1 MQLRSLLLAV
11 LCTLSVSALA
21 QETPRQL
28 NTLPGAPTPPP
39 ATTPII
45 PPATS
50 SPAVLPSSAVAPAD
64 TARRVATEQRAVAA
78 PPAVPDSEREQQQQR
93 RQQMAIPSANTTRY
107 AVGLKT
113 GQVVR
118 GYDVEIKQPVFGRSF
133 LLIDGQQRFELDQ
146 VRYYEDETGFYV
158 RTTLP
163 GRSSR
168 ESTLRRDRVGRIS
181 LYSITSTQYMNN
193 PYGGLGGY
201 GFGRYGYGG
210 YPYGG
215 YPYGGY
221 RTVKT
226 DYFSKDNGPIENL
239 TLKNLQLAT
248 ADNPGSV
255 KLLQDARR
263 YQTYTTLSYIAA
275 GGLMLAGTFSSFS
288 GSNGFAV
295 SPLVYAAI
303 PLAIVPLVIGGK
315 QQNNIKQAILL
326 YNRGQ

>member
-1 MQLRSLLLAV
+1 V
-11 LCTLSVSALA
+11 
-21 QETPRQL
+21 RQ
-28 NTLPGAPTPPP
+28 
-39 ATTPII
+39 
-45 PPATS
+45 
-50 SPAVLPSSAVAPAD
+50 
-64 TARRVATEQRAVAA
+64 Q
-78 PPAVPDSEREQQQQR
+78 QQQQR
-93 RQQMAIPSANTTRY
+93 QQMALPAANTTRY
-107 AVGLKT
+107 AVGLKS
-113 GQVVR
+113 GQVIK

-133 LLIDGQQRFELDQ
+133 LLVDGQQRFDLDQ
-146 VRYYEDETGFYV
+146 VRYYEDESGFYV

-163 GRSSR
+163 GRSNR

-181 LYSITSTQYMNN
+181 LYSITSTQYMNS
-193 PYGGLGGY
+193 PYGMGGY
-201 GFGRYGYGG
+201 GMGRYGYGG

-215 YPYGGY
+215 GYGGY

-239 TLKNLQLAT
+239 TIRNLQLAT
-248 ADNPGSV
+248 ADNPTSV

-288 GSNGFAV
+288 GNNGFAV